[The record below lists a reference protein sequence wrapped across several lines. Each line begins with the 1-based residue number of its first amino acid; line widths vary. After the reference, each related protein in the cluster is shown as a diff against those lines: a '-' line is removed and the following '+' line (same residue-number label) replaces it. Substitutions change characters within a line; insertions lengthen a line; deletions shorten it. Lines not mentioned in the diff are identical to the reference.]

1 MCIVVV
7 IIIIVT
13 VAESIEEGVEP
24 ALLGDGFFLGV
35 NATIWQRGEDKLVV
49 D

>member
-1 MCIVVV
+1 MRIVVV
-7 IIIIVT
+7 IIIVVA

-24 ALLGDGFFLGV
+24 ALFGDGFLRCV